1 MISFW
6 SSRSGSRSDS
16 RTRSAVSAA
25 SCALTTSSSRMA
37 NSSPPKR
44 AAVSVARMLV
54 ARRSATSRR
63 TSSPAAWPRLSLI
76 VLKSSRS
83 RKMTAMPCCSRRLRA
98 TAWRTRSTNRAR
110 LARLVTGSWKAWWA
124 SCSSKALRSLTS
136 RLLRTIPR
144 TASSSSRFVCRTS
157 NWRSVPS
164 LWRSEHSRTSV
175 SLPAYA
181 RAVGQQAQQ
190 AAVLVG
196 GQQAVEAGADHV
208 LRGVAEDALDRRA
221 LVDDGGVG
229 VEHGDE
235 VAGVLDERAEARLAL
250 AAVDLLGQ
258 RRALERKRDLRGQR
272 AQRALQRA
280 AQRTRGRRRAADD
293 EQAARVAAQA

>member
-6 SSRSGSRSDS
+6 SSRSGSSSDS

-83 RKMTAMPCCSRRLRA
+83 RKMTAMPLLLA
-98 TAWRTRSTNRAR
+98 AVAR
-110 LARLVTGSWKAWWA
+110 DGVAH
-124 SCSSKALRSLTS
+124 ALD
-136 RLLRTIPR
+136 
-144 TASSSSRFVCRTS
+144 
-157 NWRSVPS
+157 
-164 LWRSEHSRTSV
+164 EQ
-175 SLPAYA
+175 
-181 RAVGQQAQQ
+181 RAVGEVGDRVVEGLVGELLLEGLALADV
-190 AAVLVG
+190 AAVEHDAADGVVVEQVRVQDLELAQRPV
-196 GQQAVEAGADHV
+196 AVAQRALEHLGLARRRTRRRRPAGAAGGSSRSGSSRRSKRVPIDV
-208 LRGVAEDALDRRA
+208 LGRVAEDALDRRA

-235 VAGVLDERAEARLAL
+235 VAGVLHERAEARLAL

-258 RRALERKRDLRGQR
+258 RRALERERDLRGQR
-272 AQRALQRA
+272 RA
-280 AQRTRGRRRAADD
+280 ARS
-293 EQAARVAAQA
+293 AARCAAHARSPSRR